1 MPVEI
6 CVLSVL
12 SWPWFCCMENRV
24 RLFSAVVAMRVMA
37 RSLAESGYREEGGE
51 HGVDR
56 RDDAR
61 RGGIG
66 VLIDLKIGELLIHV
80 DAVDAEGAG
89 ADVVLDAGLERGVR
103 RGGAGDRRI

>member
-1 MPVEI
+1 
-6 CVLSVL
+6 
-12 SWPWFCCMENRV
+12 
-24 RLFSAVVAMRVMA
+24 MRVMA

-66 VLIDLKIGELLIHV
+66 VLIDLKVGELLIHV
-80 DAVDAEGAG
+80 DAADAEGAG

-103 RGGAGDRRI
+103 RGGAGDRRILPEDLGGVARQRAGRRRGAIAGGGG